1 LNKIIPAYF
10 LIFVLILGTMST
22 ISPISSNAFAEE
34 TKIFPDWVRTVFTF
48 WANGDVTDE
57 DLKNALEF
65 LITNKILDLEKKQT
79 TSIAV
84 EKSNITVDDDN
95 FFSVAQDT
103 ITGWVN
109 EIRNNPT
116 ANLMVKSA
124 LPVIPVIG
132 PLLSNLYEGSDKTP
146 TEINKQMLE
155 ILENYQKMN
164 KDQLKAAFTGLEKNH
179 DAIKNNKYLLDDVL
193 TDTKQILVITTET
206 NVIVKNL
213 EIKLDLVLAQLSDIK
228 VGKNVVA
235 VSSELKTQLNEI
247 TQLASESGSNDDLNT
262 SQLEAL
268 AKSYLLQDDF
278 NSAINTYDQIL
289 QQDSKNYNAL
299 NEKAWAL
306 YELGEFSQSSV
317 AFNELLT
324 HYPEDSVG
332 WENKGWALLESGGN
346 NLDKAKDSFNESVKI
361 DSSNAY
367 AIAGLGWVSLE
378 EGNCQMAESIFYDAL
393 EIDEYNVDALDGLDE
408 IDYGDYC

>member
-1 LNKIIPAYF
+1 MIKSIPTYF
-10 LIFVLILGTMST
+10 LIFVLISGTMST

-79 TSIAV
+79 TSIVV

-164 KDQLKAAFTGLEKNH
+164 KDQLKVAFTGLEKNH

-193 TDTKQILVITTET
+193 TDTKQILVVTTET

-213 EIKLDLVLAQLSDIK
+213 ETKLDLVLAQLNDIK
-228 VGKNVVA
+228 VGKSAVA

-306 YELGEFSQSSV
+306 YDLGEFSQSAI
-317 AFNELLT
+317 AFDELLT
-324 HYPEDSVG
+324 YYPEDSVG
-332 WENKGWALLESGGN
+332 WENKGWALLESGGS

-378 EGNCQMAESIFYDAL
+378 EGNCQMAESIFYDVL

>member
-1 LNKIIPAYF
+1 MNKFIPAYF
-10 LIFVLILGTMST
+10 LIFVLISGTVSS

-34 TKIFPDWVRTVFTF
+34 IKIFPDWVRTVFTF

-57 DLKNALEF
+57 DLKGALEF

-79 TSIAV
+79 TSVVV

-164 KDQLKAAFTGLEKNH
+164 KDH
-179 DAIKNNKYLLDDVL
+179 DSRWHI
-193 TDTKQILVITTET
+193 Q
-206 NVIVKNL
+206 
-213 EIKLDLVLAQLSDIK
+213 
-228 VGKNVVA
+228 
-235 VSSELKTQLNEI
+235 
-247 TQLASESGSNDDLNT
+247 
-262 SQLEAL
+262 
-268 AKSYLLQDDF
+268 
-278 NSAINTYDQIL
+278 
-289 QQDSKNYNAL
+289 
-299 NEKAWAL
+299 
-306 YELGEFSQSSV
+306 
-317 AFNELLT
+317 
-324 HYPEDSVG
+324 
-332 WENKGWALLESGGN
+332 
-346 NLDKAKDSFNESVKI
+346 
-361 DSSNAY
+361 
-367 AIAGLGWVSLE
+367 
-378 EGNCQMAESIFYDAL
+378 
-393 EIDEYNVDALDGLDE
+393 
-408 IDYGDYC
+408 